1 MQLFSN
7 SIFKEIFVWIFSFI
21 FGLSI
26 LYPVFYQI
34 EYRFFIFHFVL
45 IVLFIQ
51 FFRWTIF
58 FEDVILFKNSWVK
71 FFSIITLLIFAFV
84 SIVKIQDIILLFENQ
99 DLVDIAINH
108 KAISNKMTLPE
119 IYHLYQYLSKIWVAF
134 GYTTAAL
141 SVILAIRILAGYIGF
156 SFQKTSKYLSSV
168 SNEK

>member
-1 MQLFSN
+1 MPFFN
-7 SIFKEIFVWIFSFI
+7 HSIFKEISVWIFSFL

-26 LYPVFYQI
+26 LYPIFSQI
-34 EYRFFIFHFVL
+34 EYRFFIFHFTL
-45 IVLFIQ
+45 IILFIQ

-71 FFSIITLLIFAFV
+71 FISIIVLLVFAFV

-99 DLVDIAINH
+99 DLADIAINH
-108 KAISNKMTLPE
+108 KSVSNKMTLPE

-156 SFQKTSKYLSSV
+156 SIQKTNKYLSNV